1 MSPRFLERT
10 VLMACLLLA
19 TKMIPAAADTITLNG
34 FNNNTP
40 ATVTFDDGAGH
51 SGTQSEL
58 LSQLNVTSNAAGTPI
73 TFNTFSVDLAHTVT
87 VGQTY
92 AVASRDDLATVFAN
106 GSRIAYVFQ
115 QFGLQN
121 LTGEAIQAAA
131 VQIAL
136 WDLSLN
142 NHNPT
147 TFGPD
152 ADGSYSSGDENV
164 FSVFFGS
171 NPDASQIAALTN
183 QYLGLSVGA
192 TTTGAWLDAA
202 AAGNAPNRGESVLQ
216 RVPGPSSGVMIA
228 LGLGGL
234 ALLAWRRR
242 PRWGAARHRP
252 VRGQPR

>member
-1 MSPRFLERT
+1 MLPRFSAKA
-10 VLMACLLLA
+10 VLLVCSILVARV
-19 TKMIPAAADTITLNG
+19 TPALADTITLNA

-51 SGTQSEL
+51 SGSQATL
-58 LSQLNVTSNAAGTPI
+58 LSQLNVTFSATGTPI
-73 TFNTFSVDLAHTVT
+73 TFNTFSVDLFHTVS

-92 AVASRDDLATVFAN
+92 AVAPRDDLATVFAN

-115 QFGLQN
+115 HFGLQN
-121 LTGEAIQAAA
+121 LTGDAIQAAA

-152 ADGSYSSGDENV
+152 ADGSYSSGDEDV

-202 AAGNAPNRGESVLQ
+202 AAGNAPTRGESVLQ

-228 LGLGGL
+228 LGLCGL

>member
-1 MSPRFLERT
+1 MLPRCSAKA
-10 VLMACLLLA
+10 VLLVCSILVARA
-19 TKMIPAAADTITLNG
+19 TPALADTITLNA

-51 SGTQSEL
+51 SGSQNTL
-58 LSQLNVTSNAAGTPI
+58 LSQLNVTFNAAGTPI
-73 TFNTFSVDLAHTVT
+73 TFNTFSVDLFHTVS

-92 AVASRDDLATVFAN
+92 AVAPRDDLATLFAN

-115 QFGLQN
+115 RFGLQN
-121 LTGEAIQAAA
+121 LTSDAIQAAA

-152 ADGSYSSGDENV
+152 ADGSYSSGDENI
-164 FSVFFGS
+164 FSVSFGS
-171 NPDASQIAALTN
+171 NPDASQTASLTN
-183 QYLGLSVGA
+183 QYLGVSVGA

-202 AAGNAPNRGESVLQ
+202 AAGPAPNRGESVLQ
-216 RVPGPSSGVMIA
+216 RVPGPSSGAMIA

-234 ALLAWRRR
+234 AVLGWRRTR
-242 PRWGAARHRP
+242 GSRGSRHP
-252 VRGQPR
+252 GRGQPR

>member
-1 MSPRFLERT
+1 MIPPFLERS
-10 VLMACLLLA
+10 VLLACLLLA
-19 TKMIPAAADTITLNG
+19 ASVTPARADTITLNG

-51 SGTQSEL
+51 SGSQNTL
-58 LSQLNVTSNAAGTPI
+58 LSQLNVTFSGGGTPI
-73 TFNTFSVDLAHTVT
+73 TFNTFSVDLFHTVS

-92 AVASRDDLATVFAN
+92 AVALRDDLATVFAN

-115 QFGLQN
+115 HFGLQN
-121 LTGEAIQAAA
+121 LTGDAIQAAA

-152 ADGSYSSGDENV
+152 ADGTYSSGDENI
-164 FSVFFGS
+164 FSVSFGS
-171 NPDASQIAALTN
+171 NPDANQIASLTN
-183 QYLGLSVGA
+183 QYLGVSIGA
-192 TTTGAWLDAA
+192 TNTGTWLDAA

-216 RVPGPSSGVMIA
+216 RVASPSSGVMIV

-234 ALLAWRRR
+234 AIRGWGRTRRAAARR
-242 PRWGAARHRP
+242 PT